1 MPAQWDLT
9 QPIASG
15 NQGTWSVRLN
25 PLRPTESVQFCPI
38 SEPTSESADVWNA
51 VSIRPLPQHALR
63 ASEVYVREND
73 LIVRFEQ
80 SSEDQYALQLDWQLL
95 EGIPSVVHGV
105 ELWVSIQTNLLDS
118 APELE
123 ICSDGEFAG
132 WRIYQHAMLADQP
145 ASADRPHTAAALTS
159 SGTGGT
165 TRLWLIEPS
174 DQLQTQ
180 LLTSA
185 DEAVQRVKLFG
196 QFLEK
201 GVIRRARM
209 RFVIIDGELS
219 TAKLQALYHDF
230 ANSPLPLTA

>member
-1 MPAQWDLT
+1 MPAKWDLT

-15 NQGTWSVRLN
+15 TQGTWSVRLN
-25 PLRPTESVQFCPI
+25 PLRPTEPVQFC
-38 SEPTSESADVWNA
+38 PTSESADVWNA
-51 VSIRPLPQHALR
+51 VSLRPLPQHALQ

-80 SSEDQYALQLDWQLL
+80 SSGDQYALQLDWQLL
-95 EGIPSVVHGV
+95 EGIPSIVHGV

-123 ICSDGEFAG
+123 IASDGEFAG
-132 WRIYQHAMLADQP
+132 WRIYQHSMLSDQP
-145 ASADRPHTAAALTS
+145 ATAVLSHTAAALTS

-174 DQLQTQ
+174 DQSQSQ